1 MARDKSVNIWQ
12 TGIFIFI
19 IIFANKVLLLPSLLY
34 RDANVEGIFCYLI
47 LFLLEIGLIFLFIV
61 LKSKFP
67 NVSFASL
74 VKEKFGIVTL
84 KIIYFLLIIFFF
96 CKLILIYN
104 VTYIFFKDLIYKEN
118 DTIIFLVCF
127 LPIINYLA
135 FVGLRVLGRTCQ
147 LFFPLILI
155 IALFCVIISFIGIS
169 STPLFYQSNVS
180 EVLIS
185 SLKHISSFGD
195 VIFLYLF
202 MDKID
207 YKKGDGK
214 KLVFFALSAMILIIL
229 MAIAFYF
236 SYTYTSFMHQ
246 YAIFEVMG
254 NIKDY
259 GGLGRIDVIAVILI
273 IFLTYFQMGIYLKC
287 FTESFNVLLP
297 KLHKQYALITF
308 DILFVIIVELII
320 RNLERTILYGES
332 ILPYLSII
340 SFVIIPLCSIIF
352 LIIKRRGEKWKERKL
367 ILN

>member
-1 MARDKSVNIWQ
+1 MARDKSINIWQ

-147 LFFPLILI
+147 LF
-155 IALFCVIISFIGIS
+155 
-169 STPLFYQSNVS
+169 
-180 EVLIS
+180 
-185 SLKHISSFGD
+185 SL
-195 VIFLYLF
+195 
-202 MDKID
+202 
-207 YKKGDGK
+207 
-214 KLVFFALSAMILIIL
+214 
-229 MAIAFYF
+229 
-236 SYTYTSFMHQ
+236 
-246 YAIFEVMG
+246 
-254 NIKDY
+254 
-259 GGLGRIDVIAVILI
+259 
-273 IFLTYFQMGIYLKC
+273 
-287 FTESFNVLLP
+287 
-297 KLHKQYALITF
+297 
-308 DILFVIIVELII
+308 
-320 RNLERTILYGES
+320 
-332 ILPYLSII
+332 
-340 SFVIIPLCSIIF
+340 
-352 LIIKRRGEKWKERKL
+352 
-367 ILN
+367 